1 MPLPKQL
8 CVIRSS
14 SSGAI
19 VAKPNNGLG
28 IQILTASQHAAMGS
42 AKLYVVNDRY
52 LLSLKFILNW
62 IFSQKKRNITFGKI
76 DHHIAVFLIPGK
88 GSFSGAI
95 IYQIICKNLIKFPKD
110 SDRFPNLKCKHLFK
124 FTIGL
129 YMDRHSGHIIW
140 QKGTKVIKMLT
151 NDAAIPT
158 SYLSIL
164 VHHCGL

>member
-1 MPLPKQL
+1 M
-8 CVIRSS
+8 
-14 SSGAI
+14 
-19 VAKPNNGLG
+19 
-28 IQILTASQHAAMGS
+28 TMGS

-62 IFSQKKRNITFGKI
+62 IFSRKKRNITFGKI

-164 VHHCGL
+164 VHHCTMCILGTMFTFQPNKLRHILKVAS